1 MSILETVMLS
11 LVLVWTPGVV
21 LVAYLVM
28 PRPTD

>member
-1 MSILETVMLS
+1 MSILEAVMLS
-11 LVLVWTPGVV
+11 LVLVWAPGIV